1 MGVRMVMGARGSDI
15 LRLVVG
21 QGILLVL
28 TGILLGI
35 AGSFALTRLI
45 ESFLFRTEA
54 FDGATFTAVSLI
66 FALVALIACVLPAR
80 RAANADP
87 ISVLRCE

>member
-1 MGVRMVMGARGSDI
+1 MGARSSDI

-28 TGILLGI
+28 AGILLGI

-45 ESFLFRTEA
+45 ESFLFHTEP
-54 FDGATFTAVSLI
+54 FDGLTISGVSAI
-66 FALVALIACVLPAR
+66 FAVVAFVACWLP
-80 RAANADP
+80 AANADP
-87 ISVLRCE
+87 LTVLRCE